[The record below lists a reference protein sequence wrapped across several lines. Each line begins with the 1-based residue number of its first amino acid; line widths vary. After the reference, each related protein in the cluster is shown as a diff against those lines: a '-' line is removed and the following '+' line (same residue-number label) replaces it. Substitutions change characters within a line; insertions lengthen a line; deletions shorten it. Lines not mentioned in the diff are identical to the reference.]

1 MQISKNILNSTEK
14 DNIFKNKEKDNI
26 FKNNYMNWKLE
37 ALDNSGYFIIFQG
50 LLENDILNKIS
61 GNALKLYIYLGIN
74 SNNINGVV
82 WHSNAKIA
90 SYFGKSERTI
100 RTWMKELDDLFLIK
114 RMRLNYDSFVFTYLQ
129 PYSFKKNIENVEKNR
144 VTTIYAELIID
155 NIGALYIKDNNN
167 YFPVTS
173 NMSIEIYD
181 KHTKKW
187 VIGKIEIKKREYN
200 INTFENIADFYLK
213 VDYIFREKNS
223 KRIIPIEKNNNLSV
237 RVMFL

>member
-1 MQISKNILNSTEK
+1 MQISNTFFYSNLK

-26 FKNNYMNWKLE
+26 FKNNYMQWKIE

-50 LLENDILNKIS
+50 LLENDILKNIS

-74 SNNINGVV
+74 SNHINGVV

-114 RMRLNYDSFVFTYLQ
+114 RMRLEYDGFVFTYLQ
-129 PYSFKKNIENVEKNR
+129 PYSFKKNINTDEKNKF
-144 VTTIYAELIID
+144 TTIYAELIID

-181 KHTKKW
+181 KNTKKW
-187 VIGKIEIKKREYN
+187 IIGKIEIKKREYN
-200 INTFENIADFYLK
+200 INTFENIEDFYLK

-223 KRIIPIEKNNNLSV
+223 KKIIPIEKNNNLSV
-237 RVMFL
+237 KVTFL